1 MKKIAD
7 IRVLMVSICMLLM
20 VVPVFSAGNSEVSN
34 KPEVLKFAHVY
45 EPDTVYNE
53 AALEVKKLLEERSN
67 GRFEVQI
74 FPSSQL
80 GNEEAITE
88 GLKMDSI
95 QLAYSGPTFLGQFYP
110 PIAISEAPYVWKDYD
125 HWKKYQY
132 SDVFDNVSDGYYG
145 ATGNKVASIIYFGER
160 TVTANRAIHTPDE
173 MKGMK
178 IRVANATLWKIFPEA
193 VGAKP
198 TPVSFA
204 EVYLALQQGVVEGQD
219 NPIPIVESNK
229 FYEVQKYIKRT
240 KPILFSIVGIIG
252 GPLYERLSDEDQKMF
267 VEVFKEVGTRY
278 SDKVRETELALYKN
292 YQESKKA
299 IVETTEVEKFAEIVL
314 PQTRKAFGAELVDSI
329 QALY

>member
-219 NPIPIVESNK
+219 NPITIVESNK
-229 FYEVQKYIKRT
+229 FYEVQKYINRT
-240 KPILFSIVGIIG
+240 QHILCSIGGISA

>member
-1 MKKIAD
+1 MKKITD
-7 IRVLMVSICMLLM
+7 IRVLIVSICMLLM
-20 VVPVFSAGNSEVSN
+20 IVPVFSAGNSEVSN

-67 GRFEVQI
+67 GRFEVQV

-219 NPIPIVESNK
+219 NPITIVESNK
-229 FYEVQKYIKRT
+229 FYEVQKYINRT
-240 KPILFSIVGIIG
+240 QHILCSIVGIIG

>member
-1 MKKIAD
+1 MKKITA
-7 IRVLMVSICMLLM
+7 IKVLMVTLFLSLM
-20 VVPVFSAGNSEVSN
+20 VVPVFAAGKSEVSN

-45 EPDTVYNE
+45 EPSTVYNE
-53 AALEVKKLLEERSN
+53 AALEVKRLIEERSN
-67 GRFEVQI
+67 GRFEIQI

-95 QLAYSGPTFLGQFYP
+95 QLAYSGPTFLGQFYA

-132 SDVFDNVSDGYYG
+132 SDIFTQVSDGYYNV
-145 ATGNKVASIIYFGER
+145 TGNVVPSIIYFGER
-160 TVTANRAIHTPDE
+160 TVTANRPILTPDD

-219 NPIPIVESNK
+219 NPITIVESNK
-229 FYEVQKYIKRT
+229 FYEVQKYINRT
-240 KPILFSIVGIIG
+240 QHILCSIVGIIG
-252 GPLYERLSDEDQKMF
+252 GPLYDRLSDEDQKMF

-278 SDKVRETELALYKN
+278 SDKVRETELGLYEEYK
-292 YQESKKA
+292 QSKKA

-314 PQTRKAFGAELVDSI
+314 PQTRKIFGDDLVDAI
-329 QALY
+329 QALK

>member
-219 NPIPIVESNK
+219 NPITIVESNK
-229 FYEVQKYIKRT
+229 FYEVQKYINRT
-240 KPILFSIVGIIG
+240 QHILCSIVGIIG